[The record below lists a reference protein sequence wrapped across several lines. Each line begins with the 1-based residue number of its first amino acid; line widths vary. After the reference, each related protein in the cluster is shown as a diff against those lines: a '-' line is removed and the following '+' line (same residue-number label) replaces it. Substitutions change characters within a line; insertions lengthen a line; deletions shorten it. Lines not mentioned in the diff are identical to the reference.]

1 MGRVYES
8 SFQAKFMDQVYEPS
22 LLVLFSGLVY
32 RSSFWFDFTNEFTG
46 LVYRSSLRVRSIVG
60 VMFTGQVYVMNLLAP
75 KWGRGDPWRQRKCSW
90 NEEVE
95 SSLKVLEA
103 MKMKWR

>member
-1 MGRVYES
+1 
-8 SFQAKFMDQVYEPS
+8 
-22 LLVLFSGLVY
+22 
-32 RSSFWFDFTNEFTG
+32 
-46 LVYRSSLRVRSIVG
+46 
-60 VMFTGQVYVMNLLAP
+60 MFTGQVYVMNLLAP